1 LRELGFYTYIH
12 RVNSGDGVA
21 PTTDGL
27 SIGVSVEVPYTA
39 EDYLYRAKD

>member
-12 RVNSGDGVA
+12 RVNNGGGVA

-39 EDYLYRAKD
+39 GYYFYRAED